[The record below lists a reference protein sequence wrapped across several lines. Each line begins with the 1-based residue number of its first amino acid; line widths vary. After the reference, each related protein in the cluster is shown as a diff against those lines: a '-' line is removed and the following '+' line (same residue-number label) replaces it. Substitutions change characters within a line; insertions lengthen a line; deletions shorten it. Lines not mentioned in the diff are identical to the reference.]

1 MQIGSKLFPI
11 FNKNFSAIDPKVPAF
26 NALNKTTKKW
36 VPIGDQQYQLDVG
49 QKAFG
54 LRTCPQCEMQY
65 SVHEP
70 EDELLHLKYHNCV
83 NILAFKGWT
92 NENEVTQIPDW
103 GLNGRIIFVC
113 EKDGEAKKVRVKEIL
128 DMVDRDL
135 GFAARTKLK
144 EKTLVRLFLSAKFV
158 KWKVNYRKKN

>member
-1 MQIGSKLFPI
+1 MQHQKMRPR
-11 FNKNFSAIDPKVPAF
+11 
-26 NALNKTTKKW
+26 
-36 VPIGDQQYQLDVG
+36 QR

-70 EDELLHLKYHNCV
+70 KDELLHLKYHNCV

-92 NENEVTQIPDW
+92 TENEVTQISDW
-103 GLNGRIIFVC
+103 GLNSRIIFVC
-113 EKDGEAKKVRVKEIL
+113 EKDGEAKIERAKEVL

-144 EKTLVRLFLSAKFV
+144 EKTLVRLFLSCLLS
-158 KWKVNYRKKN
+158 